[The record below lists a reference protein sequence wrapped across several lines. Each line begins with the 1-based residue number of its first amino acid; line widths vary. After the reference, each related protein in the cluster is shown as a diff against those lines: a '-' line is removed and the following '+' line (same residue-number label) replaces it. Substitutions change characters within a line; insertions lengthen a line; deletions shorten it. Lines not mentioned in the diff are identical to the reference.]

1 MDSEHKM
8 NAQRP
13 SADPVVQLMRD
24 SFFSALLSD
33 VLDDLGYRNQALPSR
48 IRPLDESLKMVGRAR
63 TMVYADVYELPRP
76 DENPHAGEI
85 KLIDSVQADQVV
97 VCACGTSGRI
107 APWGGLLSTASKV
120 RGAAGALMDGM
131 VRDIM
136 EIRELGFPV
145 FHGGIGPLDSKGRA
159 RVIDLDV
166 TVQCGGVFIAPGDL
180 VFGDADGVVV
190 VPQAIE
196 AAVVEAAKEKLKG
209 ENKTK
214 AALLAGRSLAEV
226 YEEFGVL

>member
-1 MDSEHKM
+1 M

-13 SADPVVQLMRD
+13 SADPVVQLMRE
-24 SFFSALLSD
+24 SFFSALISD
-33 VLDDLGYRNQALPSR
+33 VLDGLGHRNQALPSR

-63 TMVYADVYELPRP
+63 TMIYADVYELPKL

-85 KLIDSVQADQVV
+85 GLIDSVRPDEIV

-131 VRDIM
+131 VRDIT
-136 EIRELGFPV
+136 EIRSLGFPV

-159 RVIDLDV
+159 RVIDADV
-166 TVQCGGVFIAPGDL
+166 TVQCAGVTISPGDI

-190 VPQAIE
+190 VPRVIEQAV
-196 AAVVEAAKEKLKG
+196 AAAATERLKG

>member
-1 MDSEHKM
+1 M
-8 NAQRP
+8 NTDRQ
-13 SADPVVQLMRD
+13 STDPVVRLMRE
-24 SFFSALLSD
+24 SFFSALISD
-33 VLDDLGYRNQALPSR
+33 VLDELGHRNQALSSR
-48 IRPLDESLKMVGRAR
+48 IRPLDETLKMVGRAR
-63 TMVYADVYELPRP
+63 TMIYADIYQQPGP

-85 KLIDSVQADQVV
+85 KLIDSLAIDDVV

-120 RGAAGALMDGM
+120 RGAAGALMDGL
-131 VRDIM
+131 VRDIA
-136 EIRELGFPV
+136 EIRGLGFPA

-159 RVIDLDV
+159 RVIDTDV
-166 TVQCGGVFIAPGDL
+166 TVECGGVSITPGDII
-180 VFGDADGVVV
+180 FGDGDGVVV
-190 VPQAIE
+190 VPRSIE
-196 AAVVEAAKEKLKG
+196 AQVVAAATERLKG

>member
-1 MDSEHKM
+1 MT
-8 NAQRP
+8 AQRP
-13 SADPVVQLMRD
+13 STGNVVQMMRD
-24 SFFSALLSD
+24 SFFSALISD
-33 VLDDLGYRNQALPSR
+33 VLDDLGYRNQALPTH
-48 IRPLDESLKMVGRAR
+48 IRPLDEKLKMVGRAR
-63 TMVYADVYELPRP
+63 TMLYADVYALPTS

-85 KLIDSVQADQVV
+85 KLVDSLRTDDIV

-107 APWGGLLSTASKV
+107 APWGGLLSTAATV

-131 VRDIM
+131 VRDIA
-136 EIRELGFPV
+136 EIRELKLPV

-159 RVIDLDV
+159 RVIDTDV
-166 TVQCGGVFIAPGDL
+166 AVECGGVAIAPGDL
-180 VFGDADGVVV
+180 IIGDADGVVV

-196 AAVVEAAKEKLKG
+196 AAVVTAATEKLKG
-209 ENKTK
+209 ENNTK